1 MRRTDFILFICLI
14 LCALAVVHTQHRARR
29 VFVDI
34 EREKTIG
41 DELAADLRRIQAER
55 ATLVASNRVER
66 VASDMKMHLPDTR
79 SVIVMGNQSQDLAD
93 IDRASKSLALATDIS
108 KSNLLVLPEPHAERM
123 LSKQLSHSA
132 KRGKQ

>member
-55 ATLVASNRVER
+55 ATLAASNRVER

-93 IDRASKSLALATDIS
+93 IDRASKSLALATDVA
-108 KSNLLVLPEPHAERM
+108 KNNFTVLPEPHTEGM
-123 LSKQLSHSA
+123 LSKQLTHGA
-132 KRGKQ
+132 QRGKQ